1 MKIEK
6 FVLPIE
12 TQTKK
17 EAIKMIKKCLA
28 VTLAALIVIFN
39 VLPAQAYTEISTP
52 VYITATGTL
61 SGSLVSMTAVVV
73 AQATGG
79 SLAQVDFI
87 SPSGVSDSADAIKIS
102 GGTNDLDARI
112 IVYTDNQ
119 ATYWPSRATV
129 KTNDPYWGADGK
141 RTGMDGAGMPGATS
155 AGYVAALFW
164 GMNSGAD
171 FAPQTNTDYVFD
183 GNLNDGIG
191 EVYMVDKGH
200 THSIITQATVDAVNA
215 RLGTSYT
222 IATLD
227 ALPLYDG
234 IGASVANTANE
245 GSVNTTYPSGTPLI
259 PQQWNQDLYNSAT
272 VRNATTLVSE
282 ALYKNIATVAYSIR
296 TPDPLLSDETGYY
309 ICNTPKLTT
318 ALGSDSVRARLAKT
332 SAASDQYLY
341 VYIGGNFSGLPAQA
355 YTTTK
360 LYVAMIKG

>member
-12 TQTKK
+12 TQMKK
-17 EAIKMIKKCLA
+17 EAIKMVKKCLA
-28 VTLAALIVIFN
+28 ITLAALIVIFN
-39 VLPAQAYTEISTP
+39 VLPAQAYTEIGTP
-52 VYITATGTL
+52 VYVTAMGTL
-61 SGSLVSMTAVVV
+61 SGSIVSMTAVVV
-73 AQATGG
+73 AQATGT
-79 SLAQVDFI
+79 SLTQVDFT

-119 ATYWPSRATV
+119 ATYWPNRATV

-141 RTGMDGAGMPGATS
+141 RTGMDGSGMPGATS

-164 GMNSGAD
+164 GMNSNAD
-171 FAPQTNTDYVFD
+171 FAPQTNTDYLFD
-183 GNLNDGIG
+183 GNMNDGIG

-200 THSIITQATVDAVNA
+200 THSIITQATVDSVNA

-245 GSVNTTYPSGTPLI
+245 GSVNTTFPSGTPLI

-282 ALYKNIATVAYSIR
+282 ALYKNIATMAYSIR
-296 TPDPLLSDETGYY
+296 TPDPTKSDETGYY
-309 ICNTPKLTT
+309 ICNTPNLTT
-318 ALGSDSVRARLAKT
+318 ASGSDSVRARLAKT

-341 VYIGGNFSGLPAQA
+341 VYIGGNFSSLPAQT